1 MKARPRNQRLSRT
14 KVRKQQ
20 HLLEVTVRRDTAKA
34 MRQRAVAAFI
44 CKSLLF
50 LALTVGGWIGG
61 KELLRRF
68 LWENPDYFLTDL
80 RVTPTDGALTREQI
94 LHAAGISEGRNIFT
108 LNLTEARAELD
119 KLPQVERA
127 EIQRVLPNR
136 IDITIT
142 ERRPIAWVT
151 ALASDDPTSSDRALL
166 IDARG
171 VVMRS
176 KRTLPEY
183 YHLPVISGVPVGN
196 FTPGQR
202 VNTFEMQAALELVR
216 LNVDNTRW
224 QALNIDLAK
233 GYCLVVTDRNR
244 AKITFGLDR
253 IDLQLERLFRHLEY
267 IEPTKKEIQTIN
279 LMVERNTPV
288 TFVEPPPPPL
298 PPPPESPA
306 PARFSAPLPAPR
318 AIPVAKPEPA
328 AKPPSSGRKSMPD
341 NVRKPFRMQN

>member
-1 MKARPRNQRLSRT
+1 MKGSLRNQRLT
-14 KVRKQQ
+14 KSKARKQQ
-20 HLLEVTVRRDTAKA
+20 HLLEVTVRRDTAIA
-34 MRQRAVAAFI
+34 MRQRALAAFF
-44 CKSLLF
+44 CKTALF
-50 LALTVGGWIGG
+50 LALTAGAWIGG

-94 LHAAGISEGRNIFT
+94 LHAAGIVEGRNVFT
-108 LNLTEARAELD
+108 LKLAEARAELD

-151 ALASDDPTSSDRALL
+151 LRASDDPMSSEKALL

-183 YHLPVISGVPVGN
+183 YHLPVISGVPVEN

-216 LNVDNTRW
+216 LNVDNTHW
-224 QALNIDLAK
+224 QALNIDLSK

-244 AKITFGLDR
+244 AKITFGLDH
-253 IDLQLERLFRHLEY
+253 IDQQLERLFRILDF
-267 IEPTKKEIQTIN
+267 IEPTGKEIQTIH

-288 TFVEPPPPPL
+288 TFVEPPPAAA
-298 PPPPESPA
+298 ESVATPT
-306 PARFSAPLPAPR
+306 PVR
-318 AIPVAKPEPA
+318 ATIPVVKPSPETPGKA
-328 AKPPSSGRKSMPD
+328 PPSGRKPLPES
-341 NVRKPFRMQN
+341 VRKPFRMQN